1 MSALHDA
8 RSHLAKADEFIL
20 AAESSLDRGLFNAAT
35 SDAVIAGINSK
46 DAICLKLTGATGKSD
61 SHSSAIDE
69 LSRTGRLGR
78 DLAPTLSRLLQ
89 LKTKSQYQ
97 STAVAQVDATRA
109 IEWARRLR
117 DAAADIVHS

>member
-8 RSHLAKADEFIL
+8 RSHLAKADEFLL
-20 AAESSLDRGLFNAAT
+20 AAKASLDLALFNAAT
-35 SDAVIAGINSK
+35 SDAVIPGINSK
-46 DAICLKLTGATGKSD
+46 DAICLRLTGTTGKSD

-69 LSRTGRLGR
+69 LSRAGRLGR

-97 STAVAQVDATRA
+97 SMTVAQVDATRA
-109 IEWARRLR
+109 VEWARRLR
-117 DAAADIVHS
+117 DAAADIVRS

>member
-1 MSALHDA
+1 VSALHDA
-8 RSHLAKADEFIL
+8 RSHLAKADEFLL
-20 AAESSLDRGLFNAAT
+20 AAEASLDLGLFNAAT

-46 DAICLKLTGATGKSD
+46 DAICLKLTGITGKSD

-78 DLAPTLSRLLQ
+78 HLAPTLSRLLQ

-117 DAAADIVHS
+117 DAATDIVHS